1 MRTIAELQEL
11 YEAYLLENRLL
22 REPREL
28 YEPFNYIMELGG
40 KRLRPVLSLLG
51 YQLFRGDSERALPVA
66 HAVEVFHNFS
76 LVHDDIMDAAPLR
89 RGKPTV
95 HRQYGVNTAILS
107 GDVMLIYAYEAL
119 LLTHA
124 PALLPELIR
133 VFNHV
138 AVEVCEGQQRDMN
151 FEQRDDVTIP
161 EYLQMIGQKTAALI
175 AGALE
180 LGGIVAGAS
189 SDDRENLAAFG
200 RNIGIAFQLQD
211 DILDT
216 FGDPGKFGKKIGG
229 DIVQNKKTYLIL
241 KALEVA
247 RGSERSRLQ
256 ALMNSSPADEAAKVR
271 EVTALLEG
279 LRVPE
284 LAEVEKQRFQQA
296 AFEKL
301 QAVKVSDFEKQPL
314 IDLTGKLIGRES

>member
-1 MRTIAELQEL
+1 MRTTAELQKL

-40 KRLRPVLSLLG
+40 KRLRPVLALLG

-66 HAVEVFHNFS
+66 HAVEIFHNFS
-76 LVHDDIMDAAPLR
+76 LVHDDIMDQAPLR
-89 RGKPTV
+89 RGQPTV
-95 HRQYGVNTAILS
+95 HRHYGVNTAILS

-119 LLTHA
+119 LLTRDKSVI
-124 PALLPELIR
+124 PELVR
-133 VFNHV
+133 VFNRV

-151 FEQRDDVTIP
+151 FEQRAEVTIE
-161 EYLQMIGQKTAALI
+161 EYLQMISQKTAALI

-180 LGGIVAGAS
+180 LGGIVAGATVE
-189 SDDRENLAAFG
+189 DRHNLSAFG

-216 FGDPGKFGKKIGG
+216 FGDPEKFGKKIGG

-247 RGSERSRLQ
+247 RTPDRTRLQ
-256 ALMNSSPADEAAKVR
+256 TLMNSHADDEAGKIA
-271 EVTALLEG
+271 EVTQLLEG
-279 LRVPE
+279 LGIRD
-284 LAEVEKQRFQQA
+284 LAEAEKQRYQQA
-296 AFEKL
+296 AFDYL
-301 QAVKVSDFEKQPL
+301 HAVKVSDFEKQA
-314 IDLTGKLIGRES
+314 LTGLTEKLIGRES